1 MDEAELNPARTIR
14 SPAIGDAPAWLIP
27 AAAVGLAAFLTLAFG
42 SSLFGDGDT
51 SWHLA
56 AGDWILAH
64 RAVPRADPFSFTFA
78 GRPWAAHE
86 WLAEAIMAAVFA
98 AGSWNA
104 LALLFAG
111 LVAATLLVIG
121 QSIGQQLAPAKVLV
135 ALVLVAAAFTPTAL
149 ARPHV
154 MGWLLLAVWLDLLL
168 RARSAGCAP
177 PPAAALLMLVWANL
191 HASFLFGLAL
201 AGGLALEAVVA
212 RARPAVVRGWVT
224 FGLLALAMTVVTP
237 HGLNGLLFPI
247 RLSAMRT
254 LPLIDEWRPTRFA
267 DQPAF
272 ALLIG
277 VGLYVIVTRRV
288 RVPLVRVLIVAATLV
303 LALEHARHQA
313 IFTIVATMLLAGPI
327 GQAIAAYKPAARSAW
342 RLPAA
347 LFACALLATIVRLAL
362 PAAEQGGANNPAATL
377 DRLPPALLHLPVFN
391 GYAFGGPLIRRGIAP
406 FIDGRADMYGDAFVE
421 EYGRIDSGDMTAFH
435 RAVARY
441 GIGWTIL
448 PPATRLVAALDREP
462 GWRRLRTDRWA
473 VVHVR
478 VR

>member
-1 MDEAELNPARTIR
+1 MDKAEPPPAWTIR
-14 SPAIGDAPAWLIP
+14 APASGEVPAWLIP

-51 SWHLA
+51 GWHLA

-86 WLAEAIMAAVFA
+86 WLAEAIMAAAFA

-111 LVAATLLVIG
+111 LVAGTLLVIG
-121 QSIGQQLAPAKVLV
+121 RSIGQQLAPAKLLV
-135 ALVLVAAAFTPTAL
+135 ALALVAAAFAPTAL

-168 RARSAGCAP
+168 RARRAERAP

-201 AGGLALEAVVA
+201 AGGLALEAVLA
-212 RARPAVVRGWVT
+212 RARPAVVRGWAT
-224 FGLLALAMTVVTP
+224 FGLLALAVAVVTP
-237 HGLNGLLFPI
+237 QGPDGLLFPI

-272 ALLIG
+272 ALLVG

-288 RVPLVRVLIVAATLV
+288 RVPLVRVLIVGATLV
-303 LALEHARHQA
+303 LALAHARHQA
-313 IFTIVATMLLAGPI
+313 IFAIVATMLLAGPI
-327 GQAIAAYKPAARSAW
+327 GRAMAGDRPLAGPARH
-342 RLPAA
+342 LPGA
-347 LFACALLATIVRLAL
+347 LFACALVAAIVRLAL
-362 PAAEQGGANNPAATL
+362 PAVEHDGANNPVATL
-377 DRLPPALLHLPVFN
+377 DRLPPALRGRPVFN

-421 EYGRIDSGDMTAFH
+421 DYGRIESGDMVAFR

-448 PPATRLVAALDREP
+448 PPAARLVAALDRKP

-478 VR
+478 MR